1 MRINAIEIY
10 RVSMPLVYPFRTA
23 FGNDEVIESILVRMR
38 SGQAYGW
45 GEATPWR
52 WPGYSPEFAAGAFI
66 VRLLTQPK

>member
-1 MRINAIEIY
+1 MKKVMRIEAIEIY

-38 SGQAYGW
+38 SGKTYGW

-52 WPGYSPEFAAGAFI
+52 SPGIQPR
-66 VRLLTQPK
+66 VRGRRLYRTP